1 MGCGYRN
8 ESGYENG
15 ICVMLCCLAMR
26 MESGYENGICVMLC
40 CLGMRMESGYE
51 MLSGYKNGVWE

>member
-1 MGCGYRN
+1 
-8 ESGYENG
+8 
-15 ICVMLCCLAMR
+15 MR

>member
-1 MGCGYRN
+1 
-8 ESGYENG
+8 
-15 ICVMLCCLAMR
+15 MR

-51 MLSGYKNGVWE
+51 NAVWVQEWGLGMRLGFWL